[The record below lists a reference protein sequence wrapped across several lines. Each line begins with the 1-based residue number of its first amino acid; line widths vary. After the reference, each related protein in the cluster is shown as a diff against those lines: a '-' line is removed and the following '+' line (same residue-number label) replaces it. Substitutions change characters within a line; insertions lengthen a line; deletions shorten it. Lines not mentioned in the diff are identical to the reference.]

1 MKALFISIV
10 SAVGALVAASA
21 TAGCLYIFVDEPQM
35 PKTMIEK

>member
-21 TAGCLYIFVDEPQM
+21 TAGCLYIFIDEPQM
-35 PKTMIEK
+35 PKAMIEK